1 MADIADD
8 ACLQYFVYT
17 FICNTFALFQSKIF
31 NCQYY
36 TMTAMLL
43 NAYDTGNAIG
53 ETATY
58 VILALMAIVWIW
70 VMFKYLNTS
79 DLND

>member
-1 MADIADD
+1 
-8 ACLQYFVYT
+8 
-17 FICNTFALFQSKIF
+17 
-31 NCQYY
+31 
-36 TMTAMLL
+36 MTSVLL

-53 ETATY
+53 EVVTY
-58 VILALMAIVWIW
+58 VLLALMTIVWIW